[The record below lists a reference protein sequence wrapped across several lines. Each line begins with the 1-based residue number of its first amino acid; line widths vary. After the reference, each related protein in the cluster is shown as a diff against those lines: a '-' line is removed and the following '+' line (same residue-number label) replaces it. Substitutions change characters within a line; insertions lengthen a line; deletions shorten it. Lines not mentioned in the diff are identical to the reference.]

1 MKDFRTYQLAVDFY
15 HLCSKLQL
23 RYHLRDQLM
32 RAASSIALNL
42 AEGSGRRSAREQ
54 RRFFDIAMGSLREC
68 QAILDL
74 CPSQSSTARKRAD
87 SLAAHLYRLIQVV
100 QSRADRG

>member
-1 MKDFRTYQLAVDFY
+1 MKDFRTYQIAVDFY
-15 HLCSKLQL
+15 HLCAKLQL

-42 AEGSGRRSAREQ
+42 AEGRGKHGMREQ

-68 QAILDL
+68 QAVLILERLTDTEAWQVL
-74 CPSQSSTARKRAD
+74 D
-87 SLAAHLYRLIQVV
+87 SLGAHLYRLIQ
-100 QSRADRG
+100 RCR